1 MKELI
6 RRGGKETRR
15 RGEREQRKHFLF
27 SYFLLSTFYFLLFF
41 LISCQQK
48 TATQIPQVL
57 NTYSHDAQAFT
68 QGLVY
73 ANGKFYESTGL
84 NGRSSLREVDVKSGQ
99 VIRILPIDETYFAE
113 GLAKVNTK
121 LIQITWQN
129 GEAFVYDLETFSK
142 EKTFG
147 YEGEGWGLCYDGKDL
162 YMSDGSATL
171 FKRNPETFEVTG
183 KIPVKLNGQAIDQL
197 NELECVDDFVYANVW
212 QTDRILKVD
221 KSNGQVLTEI
231 DASSLLSIEE
241 RQSMDP
247 NAVLNGIAYNSESQS
262 FFITGKLWPKLFEV
276 KFVGK

>member
-1 MKELI
+1 M
-6 RRGGKETRR
+6 
-15 RGEREQRKHFLF
+15 
-27 SYFLLSTFYFLLFF
+27 
-41 LISCQQK
+41 
-48 TATQIPQVL
+48 

-113 GLAKVNTK
+113 GLAKVNSK

-142 EKTFG
+142 EKTFS

-197 NELECVDDFVYANVW
+197 NELSV
-212 QTDRILKVD
+212 
-221 KSNGQVLTEI
+221 
-231 DASSLLSIEE
+231 
-241 RQSMDP
+241 
-247 NAVLNGIAYNSESQS
+247 
-262 FFITGKLWPKLFEV
+262 
-276 KFVGK
+276 